1 MNYFYRL
8 LFAVVAICV
17 IFLKSNAQ
25 VLKINEI
32 MSSNTQVV
40 YDEDGDTPDWLE
52 IVNNSNAEIN
62 LSDYF
67 LSENPDNLL
76 KWQMPEINLAP
87 NQYLLIYA
95 SGKDRPVAPLHWF
108 SLIDIGQNWKYFVP
122 STEPSST
129 WKLLTF
135 SETGWLTGPSGI
147 GFGDNDDNT
156 VIASGKMSV
165 FMRKKFTITDLQN
178 LKSMWL
184 HMDYDDGFIAYL
196 NGTEICRANMGQAG
210 SAVSYNAAASSH
222 EANIFNGGSPGGFDI
237 SNYINLLNVNENVL
251 AIQVHNTNS
260 TSSDLSA
267 IPILSVGYAIQENIN
282 APISQ
287 YVDVQNLNPHTNFKL
302 SSSGET
308 LSITYKDGTV
318 TDSISYG
325 IIPGNFSFGRD
336 LNNPENW
343 GYFAQPTPGT
353 RNNAEIATDFVSG
366 EVKFSINDMFLS
378 SSQYLSLSGAASG
391 EEIRYTENG
400 EEPTITSSK
409 YQFGIQ
415 IDKNKVI
422 RARIFKPGAIPG
434 KIASRTYLFDKKPT
448 LPVISIT
455 TNYENLWDNETGIY
469 VLGDSYENQNPYFGA
484 NFWEDWEKP
493 ASIEMI
499 GVDGKRVFAHN
510 CGIKI
515 FGAWSRA
522 NPQKS
527 LAVFFSNEYGDP
539 VLKDIALFKS
549 KPEITSFKSFVL
561 RNSGNDYGYTRF
573 RDGFMTDL
581 VKDMNTDI
589 QAFEPV
595 ILYLN
600 GEYWGELNLREKVN
614 EDYLESNHGFDA
626 DKINILEGESNIIE
640 GSNAEYLELLDFL
653 NNNSLT
659 NEANYNFVANQIDI
673 DNFIDY
679 QLSQIY
685 FNNRDWPG
693 NNIKFWSP
701 QTEDGKWRWIIYDT
715 DFGFG
720 IYVNTDYM
728 LNTIQFAL
736 ETNGPSWPNPPWST
750 LVFRRLVQNTAFKR
764 KFVNRFADMLNTT
777 FVSKN
782 VIAKIDSIAAIIQ
795 PEIQQN
801 YIKWNNPSPQWWE
814 TSVQNMRNFAQYRP
828 QYVRNHINQQF
839 VNAGIYDLNLSVVPA
854 VAGNIKLN
862 SIEVGG
868 DLWQGKYFQNVPVRL
883 TANPRNGYVFNH
895 WEVNGVTVLD
905 ESIELNL
912 TKKTIVKAVYDEV
925 PNDGNSIVINEINYK
940 SADENDAGDWVE
952 IYNWG
957 RIDLNISGWIFKDN
971 DDSHQFVI
979 PQNTIIK
986 SKEYLVLCG
995 KQSDFST
1002 IHPNILNT
1010 VGDFDFGL
1018 GSSGDAVRLFDTT
1031 GQLVD
1036 SVAFGSEL
1044 PWPVEPNGNGPTLEL
1059 SSYRDDNTQAGSWK
1073 ASLGNAGT
1081 PGIVNSITTGVEWLA
1096 NNGQQKHLKIYP
1108 NPFNTE
1114 TRLIIENSGI
1124 EPANIQIY
1132 SMDGRLVKNVKTTD
1146 NEYIWRGEN
1155 QNGQKLQ
1162 PGIYICKV
1170 QSGNSIFTEKVIF
1183 DR

>member
-8 LFAVVAICV
+8 LFAVVAVFV

-32 MSSNTQVV
+32 MSSNTRVV

-95 SGKDRPVAPLHWF
+95 SGKDRPVAPLHWY

-129 WKLLTF
+129 WKFFTF
-135 SETGWLTGPSGI
+135 PETGWLTGPSGI

-184 HMDYDDGFIAYL
+184 HMDYDDGFIAYI

-210 SAVSYNAAASSH
+210 SAVSYNTAASSH
-222 EANIFNGGSPGGFDI
+222 EANIFNGGSPDGFDI
-237 SNYINLLNVNENVL
+237 SNYINLLNENENVL

-260 TSSDLSA
+260 TSTDLSA
-267 IPILSVGYAIQENIN
+267 IPILSVGYATQEDIN
-282 APISQ
+282 APVSQ
-287 YVDVQNLNPHTNFKL
+287 YVDVHNLNPHTNFKL

-308 LSITYKDGTV
+308 LSITFKDGTV

-353 RNNAEIATDFVSG
+353 RNNTEIASDFVSG
-366 EVKFSINDMFLS
+366 EVRFSINDMFLS
-378 SSQYLSLSGAASG
+378 SSQYLSLSGAAVG

-499 GVDGKRVFAHN
+499 GADGERVFNLN

-561 RNSGNDYGYTRF
+561 RNSGNDYSYTRF

-626 DKINILEGESNIIE
+626 DKINMLEGESNIIE
-640 GSNAEYLELLDFL
+640 GSNVEYLELLDFL
-653 NNNSLT
+653 NNNSLM
-659 NEANYNFVANQIDI
+659 NEANYNFVANEIDI

-701 QTEDGKWRWIIYDT
+701 QTEDGKWRWILYDT

-720 IYVNTDYM
+720 IYGDTDYM
-728 LNTIQFAL
+728 LNTVQFAL
-736 ETNGPSWPNPPWST
+736 ETNGPDWPNPPWST
-750 LVFRRLVQNTAFKR
+750 FVLRRLVQNTVFKR
-764 KFVNRFADMLNTT
+764 KFINRFADMLNTT
-777 FVSKN
+777 FVSEN

-795 PEIQQN
+795 PEIQRN
-801 YIKWNNPSPQWWE
+801 YVKWNTPGPQWWE

-839 VNAGIYDLNLSVVPA
+839 VNAGIFDLNLSVVPA

-868 DLWQGKYFQNVPVRL
+868 DLWQGKYFQNVPVSL

-895 WEVNGVTVLD
+895 WEVNGVTVLE

-912 TKKTIVKAVYDEV
+912 TKKTTVKAVYDEV

-1010 VGDFDFGL
+1010 VGNFDFGL
-1018 GSSGDAVRLFDTT
+1018 GSSGDAVRLFDNT

-1036 SVAFGSEL
+1036 SVTFGSEL

-1059 SSYRDDNTQAGSWK
+1059 SSYRNDNTQAGSWK
-1073 ASLGNAGT
+1073 ASLGNTGT

-1096 NNGQQKHLKIYP
+1096 NNGQHKQLKIYP

-1114 TRLIIENSGI
+1114 TRLKIENNGI
-1124 EPANIQIY
+1124 EQASIQIY
-1132 SMDGRLVKNVKTTD
+1132 SMDGRLVKTDKTTD

-1183 DR
+1183 VR